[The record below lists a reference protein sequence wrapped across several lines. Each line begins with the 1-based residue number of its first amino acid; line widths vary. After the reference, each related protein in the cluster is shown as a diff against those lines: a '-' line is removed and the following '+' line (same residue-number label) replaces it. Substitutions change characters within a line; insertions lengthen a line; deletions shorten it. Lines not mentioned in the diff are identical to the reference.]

1 MADVAT
7 IDWAGL
13 IVALMAVAG
22 VVGNWIR
29 TSGRTKYLTAVGD
42 ILDLM
47 LDIVEWGQMLM
58 CSVNGQPC
66 DQVAFKAKADEITSE
81 IKKIKADL
89 GG

>member
-22 VVGNWIR
+22 VVGNWVR
-29 TSGRTKYLTAVGD
+29 TNGRTKYLTAIGD

-47 LDIVEWGQMLM
+47 LDIVTWGQMLM

-66 DQVAFKAKADEITSE
+66 DQAAFKAKADEITSE